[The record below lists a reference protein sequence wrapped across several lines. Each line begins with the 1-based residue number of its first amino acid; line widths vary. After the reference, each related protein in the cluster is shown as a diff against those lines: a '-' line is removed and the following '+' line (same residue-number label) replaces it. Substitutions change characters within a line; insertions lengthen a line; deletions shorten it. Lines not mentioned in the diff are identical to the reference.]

1 MGPLAKDQVRSREKL
16 LLTEKGESRGTC
28 DETAVGVGADGV
40 GEEVVRACRR
50 KRRPVELVEELVEKV
65 DRWWTPSVSA
75 LARLED
81 SEGSGSMGSRVWCP
95 CAAVAELWLDA
106 TRVLA
111 SWHLL
116 MGQI

>member
-1 MGPLAKDQVRSREKL
+1 MEETVEKMDRWWTPSVWGLMASERRSF
-16 LLTEKGESRGTC
+16 G
-28 DETAVGVGADGV
+28 
-40 GEEVVRACRR
+40 
-50 KRRPVELVEELVEKV
+50 LVEELVEKMG
-65 DRWWTPSVSA
+65 RWWTPSVSA

-95 CAAVAELWLDA
+95 CAAGAELWLGA